1 MSQGR
6 YFSGCKCA
14 AMNKEFILGIDPG
27 SSKTGAALLDSA
39 GNIIRIDILW
49 MDGFAKNLTKF
60 LQNAKPKTCIIGNG
74 TTSTKL
80 QQTLT
85 AILSDIKIV
94 VCDEAHSTEEA
105 RDLYWQLNPPQGW
118 RKFVPLGMLTPPV
131 PLDAY
136 AAVVL
141 VRRYLAEI
149 GMTK

>member
-1 MSQGR
+1 MLQGR
-6 YFSGCKCA
+6 YFSGWKCA
-14 AMNKEFILGIDPG
+14 AMNNEFILGIDPG

-60 LQNAKPKTCIIGNG
+60 LQTAKPKTCIIGNG

-80 QQTLT
+80 QPTL
-85 AILSDIKIV
+85 AEILPDLELI
-94 VCDEAHSTEEA
+94 VCDEAYSTEEA
-105 RDLYWQLNPPQGW
+105 RKLYWELNPPKGW
-118 RKFVPLGMLTPPV
+118 RSLIPLGMLAPPV

>member
-1 MSQGR
+1 
-6 YFSGCKCA
+6 
-14 AMNKEFILGIDPG
+14 MNRSYILGIDPG
-27 SSKTGAALLDSA
+27 SSKTGAALLDGC
-39 GNIIRIDILW
+39 GNIIRLDILW
-49 MDGFAKNLTKF
+49 MDDFAKNLTEF
-60 LQNAKPKTCIIGNG
+60 LQTAKPETCIIGDG
-74 TTSTKL
+74 TTSMNL

>member
-1 MSQGR
+1 MLQGR
-6 YFSGCKCA
+6 YFSGWKCA
-14 AMNKEFILGIDPG
+14 AMNKGFILGIDPG

-39 GNIIRIDILW
+39 GNIVRMDILW

-60 LQNAKPKTCIIGNG
+60 LQTAKPKTCIIGNG

-85 AILSDIKIV
+85 AILPDLEIL

-105 RDLYWQLNPPQGW
+105 RVLYWQLNPPQGW
-118 RKFVPLGMLTPPV
+118 RSWMPLGMLTPSV

-141 VRRYLAEI
+141 VNRFLRKSYNS
-149 GMTK
+149 

>member
-1 MSQGR
+1 MLQGR
-6 YFSGCKCA
+6 YFSGWKCA
-14 AMNKEFILGIDPG
+14 AMNNEYILGIDPG

-39 GNIIRIDILW
+39 GNIVRSDILW
-49 MDGFAKNLTKF
+49 MDAFAKNLTEF
-60 LQNAKPKTCIIGNG
+60 LQTEQPKTCIIGDG

-85 AILSDIKIV
+85 ELLPALEIV

-105 RDLYWQLNPPQGW
+105 RKLYWELNPPKGW
-118 RKFVPLGMLTPPV
+118 RRLMPLGMQSPPI

-141 VRRYLAEI
+141 ARRYLI
-149 GMTK
+149 NKKL

>member
-1 MSQGR
+1 
-6 YFSGCKCA
+6 
-14 AMNKEFILGIDPG
+14 MNKGFILGIDPG

-39 GNIIRIDILW
+39 GNIVRMDILW
-49 MDGFAKNLTKF
+49 MDEFAKNLTEF
-60 LQNAKPKTCIIGNG
+60 LQTAKPETCIIGDG

-80 QQTLT
+80 QQTL
-85 AILSDIKIV
+85 AEVLPALEIV

-105 RDLYWQLNPPQGW
+105 RNLYWELNPPQGW
-118 RKFVPLGMLTPPV
+118 RSLMPLGMLTPPI

>member
-1 MSQGR
+1 
-6 YFSGCKCA
+6 
-14 AMNKEFILGIDPG
+14 MNKEYILGIDPG